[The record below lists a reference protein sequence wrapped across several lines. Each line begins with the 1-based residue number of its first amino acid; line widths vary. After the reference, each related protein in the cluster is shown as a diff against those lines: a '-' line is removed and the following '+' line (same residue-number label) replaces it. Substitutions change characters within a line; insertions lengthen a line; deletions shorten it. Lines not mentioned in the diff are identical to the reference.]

1 MSTKKLGATVINI
14 QPKVSRVL
22 HGLIANGTKRPK
34 NTREPAESDFIIQDF
49 PTMPN
54 KQAERDNY
62 RCYQWGQIIYVPH
75 YTKACFVG
83 PGSIEYEE
91 TDLVARG
98 CTRIKRHLLVRSLIP
113 HKLWGGV

>member
-49 PTMPN
+49 PTKPN
-54 KQAERDNY
+54 QKAERDSVI
-62 RCYQWGQIIYVPH
+62 REFSCRH
-75 YTKACFVG
+75 
-83 PGSIEYEE
+83 PGLKPFPVFRDDPGAVRFLI
-91 TDLVARG
+91 
-98 CTRIKRHLLVRSLIP
+98 LLF
-113 HKLWGGV
+113 